1 MSKIV
6 RSIVITGNG
15 TNCEVEMAHACRLA
29 GADVVD
35 IVHISEL
42 LAGEKRL
49 DDYDF
54 LNLPGG
60 FLDGDDLG
68 AAKAGANRIRH
79 AAISGTEEKLYDQ
92 MTRFIR
98 DGKLILGVCNGF
110 QLLVKLGLLPGCDG
124 DYQTQTATLSYNDSG
139 RFEDRWVHLAVN
151 PASPCIFTRGL
162 TQLYLPVRHGEGKF
176 IPRDETIRARL
187 HRDGHVALQ
196 YCPPPGGQVFKISVF
211 PPGDTHGQTKKGGAT
226 APASA
231 STSSAGIASPTGIDS
246 RSGIDSPSGSAST
259 LGPAAILGTAAIH
272 APTCTGGAT
281 ATTPAASGAPGAS
294 PVAYPVASGPTMTY
308 PDNPNGSVDAIAGIC
323 NATGRIFGLMPHP
336 EAFLHRTNHP
346 RWTREDLPEAG
357 QGLAIFQ
364 NAVAFARNK

>member
-6 RSIVITGNG
+6 KSIVITGNG

-79 AAISGTEEKLYDQ
+79 AAIAGTEEKLYDQ

-124 DYQTQTATLSYNDSG
+124 DYQTQTATLTYNDSG
-139 RFEDRWVHLAVN
+139 RFEDRWVHLTVN

-162 TQLYLPVRHGEGKF
+162 SHLYLPVRHGEGKF
-176 IPRDETIRARL
+176 IPQDEAIRARL
-187 HRDGHVALQ
+187 HREGHVALQ
-196 YCPPPGGQVFKISVF
+196 YCNQTGGQVFKISVF
-211 PPGDTHGQTKKGGAT
+211 PSVDIHGQTKKGGT
-226 APASA
+226 
-231 STSSAGIASPTGIDS
+231 
-246 RSGIDSPSGSAST
+246 
-259 LGPAAILGTAAIH
+259 
-272 APTCTGGAT
+272 T
-281 ATTPAASGAPGAS
+281 ATTPAATFSAGIDSPTGSASTFGTEAIHAPTFTGSTAFGAASGSFQTSRVAATSAAPAAPEAPEAPGAS
-294 PVAYPVASGPTMTY
+294 RPTMSY

-336 EAFLHRTNHP
+336 EAFLHRVNHP
-346 RWTREDLPEAG
+346 RWTREDLPDAG
-357 QGLAIFQ
+357 QGLALFQ
-364 NAVAFARNK
+364 NAVAFLRTA